1 MKKLVALMMALLMV
15 LSLTSAIAEDPSA
28 GKTKVIFWHSRGS
41 GANYEVTKE
50 AVDTFNATIGAE
62 KNIWVEEVYIGGY
75 GTLQTKT
82 QMAAASG
89 EQPTIA
95 VTSGVRNAILM
106 DDALT
111 VDLAPYIAAS
121 NWDTTRFF
129 DGIFYT
135 AGNEDGHVYSLP
147 YIRST
152 PLFFYNK
159 TLADSVGKTEA
170 PRTIAEMEEFCKAL
184 HTVDADG
191 EVKTYGFEL
200 TNDICYLQ
208 GSMLYQLGSS
218 LGGGGEAACLKDGA
232 MAKVLGDWTRW
243 MDEGWCRVPTAEAL
257 GCTERLAQ
265 GMLGA
270 FVGSCSTLGNLVPA
284 CQEMGIE
291 LGVAYFPVYDAEKP
305 ACSIGG
311 GCIVLLDNN
320 TDEVKQAGWEFMMY
334 LLSDE
339 RIAAEAMATGYLP
352 STKTVID
359 MPEMQQYWAE
369 NPGFKLAYDQLAWG
383 TTEESPFWVDL
394 TEYKTNVTEIV
405 DSLVTERTMTV
416 EEAIQKMLDDNAHL
430 L

>member
-89 EQPTIA
+89 EQPTVA

-106 DDALT
+106 DDGLT

-170 PRTIAEMEEFCKAL
+170 PKTIAEMEEFCKAM
-184 HTVDADG
+184 HTVDANG
-191 EVKTYGFEL
+191 EVLTYGFEL

-208 GSMLYQLGSS
+208 GSLLYQLNSS
-218 LGGGGEAACLKDGA
+218 LGGGGEAACLKDGS
-232 MAKVLGDWTRW
+232 MAKVLNDWTRW

-284 CQEMGIE
+284 CKEMGIE
-291 LGVAYFPVYDAEKP
+291 LGVAYFPVYDIENP

-320 TDEVKQAGWEFMMY
+320 TDEVKQAGWEWMMY

-352 STKTVID
+352 STKTVVD

-405 DSLVTERTMTV
+405 DALVTERTMTV

>member
-62 KNIWVEEVYIGGY
+62 KKIWVEEVYIGGY

-184 HTVDADG
+184 HTVDANG
-191 EVKTYGFEL
+191 EVLTYGFEL

>member
-15 LSLTSAIAEDPSA
+15 ASMASVAMADEP
-28 GKTKVIFWHSRGS
+28 TKVIFWHSRGS

-50 AVDTFNATIGAE
+50 AVDNFNATIGAE
-62 KNIWVEEVYIGGY
+62 KNIVVEEVYIGGY

-89 EQPTIA
+89 EQPTVA

-106 DDALT
+106 DDGLT
-111 VDLAPYIAAS
+111 VDLAPYIEAS
-121 NWDTTRFF
+121 NWDTSRFF

-159 TLADSVGKTEA
+159 TLADSKGLTTA
-170 PRTIAEMEEFCKAL
+170 PRTIDEMVEFCSKL
-184 HTVDADG
+184 HTVAADG
-191 EVKTYGFEL
+191 EVLTYGFEL

-208 GSMLYQLGSS
+208 GSLLYQLGSS
-218 LGGGGEAACLKDGA
+218 LGGGGEAACLTDGA
-232 MAKVLGDWTRW
+232 MAKVLGDWTSW
-243 MDEGWCRVPTAEAL
+243 MDAGWCRVPTAEAL
-257 GCTERLAQ
+257 GTSERLAQ

-270 FVGSCSTLGNLVPA
+270 FVGSCSSLGNLVPA
-284 CQEMGIE
+284 CEEMGIE
-291 LGVAYFPVYDAEKP
+291 LGVAYFPVYDIENP

-339 RIAAEAMATGYLP
+339 RIAAEAIATGYLP
-352 STKTVID
+352 STKTVVEL
-359 MPEMQQYWAE
+359 PEMQQYWAE
-369 NPGFKLAYDQLAWG
+369 NPGFKLAYDQLEWG

-394 TEYKTNVTEIV
+394 TEYKTNVQNIV
-405 DSLVTERTMTV
+405 DELVTQRVMTV
-416 EEAIQKMLDDNAHL
+416 EEAIQKMLADNAHIL
-430 L
+430 

>member
-28 GKTKVIFWHSRGS
+28 GKTKVIFWHSRGDGS
-41 GANYEVTKE
+41 SYAVTKE

-82 QMAAASG
+82 QMAAQSG
-89 EQPTIA
+89 EQPTVA

-106 DDALT
+106 DDGLT

-121 NWDTTRFF
+121 NWDTSRFF

-159 TLADSVGKTEA
+159 TMADAKNLTA
-170 PRTIAEMEEFCKAL
+170 PRTIAEMEEFAKAL
-184 HTVDADG
+184 HTVDANG
-191 EVKTYGFEL
+191 EVLTYGFEL

-208 GSMLYQLGSS
+208 GSLLYQLGSS
-218 LGGGGEAACLKDGA
+218 LGGGGEAACLTDGA

-243 MDEGWCRVPTAEAL
+243 MDEGWCRVPTKEAL

-265 GMLGA
+265 GMLGC
-270 FVGSCSTLGNLVPA
+270 FVGSCATLGNLVPA
-284 CQEMGIE
+284 CEEMNIE

-305 ACSIGG
+305 ACAIGG

-339 RIAAEAMATGYLP
+339 RIIAETCASGYLP
-352 STKTVID
+352 STKTVVD
-359 MPEMQQYWAE
+359 SPVMQAYWAE

-394 TEYKTNVTEIV
+394 TEYKTNVQNIV
-405 DSLVTERTMTV
+405 GELVTERNMTV
-416 EEAIQKMLDDNAHL
+416 EEAIQKMLNDNAHIL
-430 L
+430 

>member
-15 LSLTSAIAEDPSA
+15 ASMASFAVADEP
-28 GKTKVIFWHSRGS
+28 TKVIFWHSRGS
-41 GANYEVTKE
+41 GANYEVTKD

-62 KNIWVEEVYIGGY
+62 KNIVVEEVYIGGY

-89 EQPTIA
+89 EQPTVA

-106 DDALT
+106 DDGLT
-111 VDLAPYIAAS
+111 VDLAPYIEAS
-121 NWDTTRFF
+121 NWDTSRFF

-159 TLADSVGKTEA
+159 TLADSKGLTEA
-170 PRTIAEMEEFCKAL
+170 PKTIDEMVEFCSKL
-184 HTVDADG
+184 HTVADDG
-191 EVKTYGFEL
+191 EVLTYGFEL

-208 GSMLYQLGSS
+208 GSLLYQLGSS
-218 LGGGGEAACLKDGA
+218 LGGGGEAACLTDGA
-232 MAKVLGDWTRW
+232 MEKVLTDWTSW
-243 MDEGWCRVPTAEAL
+243 MDAGWCRVPTAEAL

-284 CQEMGIE
+284 CEEMGIE
-291 LGVAYFPVYDAEKP
+291 LGVAYFPVYDLEKP
-305 ACSIGG
+305 AVSIGG

-339 RIAAEAMATGYLP
+339 RIAKEAIMSGYLP
-352 STKTVID
+352 STKTVVENAD
-359 MPEMQQYWAE
+359 MQAYWAE

-394 TEYKTNVTEIV
+394 TEYKTNVQNIV
-405 DSLVTERTMTV
+405 GSLVTERNMTV
-416 EEAIQKMLDDNAHL
+416 QEAIQKMLDDNAHIL
-430 L
+430 

>member
-15 LSLTSAIAEDPSA
+15 ASMASVAMAAEP
-28 GKTKVIFWHSRGS
+28 TKVIFWHSRGS
-41 GANYEVTKE
+41 GANYEVTKD

-62 KNIWVEEVYIGGY
+62 KNIVVEEVYIGGY

-89 EQPTIA
+89 EQPTVA

-106 DDALT
+106 DDGLT

-121 NWDTTRFF
+121 NWDTSRFF

-159 TLADSVGKTEA
+159 TLADSKGMTEA
-170 PRTIAEMEEFCKAL
+170 PRTIAEMEKFCAAL
-184 HTVDADG
+184 HTIAEDG
-191 EVKTYGFEL
+191 EVLTYGFEM

-218 LGGGGEAACLKDGA
+218 LGGGGEASCLTDGA

-257 GCTERLAQ
+257 GTTERLAQ

-270 FVGSCSTLGNLVPA
+270 FVGSCSSLGNLVPA
-284 CQEMGIE
+284 CEEMGIE
-291 LGVAYFPVYDAEKP
+291 LGVAYFPVYDAENP

-339 RIAAEAMATGYLP
+339 RVAAEAIATGYLP
-352 STKTVID
+352 STKTVVENAD
-359 MPEMQQYWAE
+359 MQAYWAE

-394 TEYKTNVTEIV
+394 TEYKTNVQNIV
-405 DSLVTERTMTV
+405 GELVTERVMTV
-416 EEAIQKMLDDNAHL
+416 EEAIQKMLDDNAHIL
-430 L
+430 

>member
-41 GANYEVTKE
+41 GAHYEVTKD

-89 EQPTIA
+89 EQPTVA

-106 DDALT
+106 DDGLT
-111 VDLAPYIAAS
+111 VDLAPYIEAS
-121 NWDTTRFF
+121 NWDTSRFF

-170 PRTIAEMEEFCKAL
+170 PKTIAEMEEFCKAL
-184 HTVDADG
+184 HTVDANG
-191 EVKTYGFEL
+191 EVLTYGFEL

-208 GSMLYQLGSS
+208 GSLLYQLGSS

-257 GCTERLAQ
+257 GTSERLAQ

-270 FVGSCSTLGNLVPA
+270 FVGSCSSLGNLVPA
-284 CQEMGIE
+284 CEEMGIE
-291 LGVAYFPVYDAEKP
+291 LGVAYFPVYDLEKP

-320 TDEVKQAGWEFMMY
+320 TDEVKQAGWEWMMY

-339 RIAAEAMATGYLP
+339 RIAKEAIASGYLP
-352 STKTVID
+352 STKTVVENAD
-359 MPEMQQYWAE
+359 MQAYWAE

-394 TEYKTNVTEIV
+394 TEYKTNVQNIV
-405 DSLVTERTMTV
+405 SELVTERVMTV
-416 EEAIQKMLDDNAHL
+416 EEAIQKMLDDNAHIL
-430 L
+430 

>member
-15 LSLTSAIAEDPSA
+15 ASMASFAVADEP
-28 GKTKVIFWHSRGS
+28 TKVIFWHSRGS

-62 KNIWVEEVYIGGY
+62 KNIVVEEVYIGGY

-89 EQPTIA
+89 EQPTVA

-106 DDALT
+106 DDGLT

-159 TLADSVGKTEA
+159 TLADSKGLTEA
-170 PRTIAEMEEFCKAL
+170 PRTIAEMEAFCSAL
-184 HTVDADG
+184 HTVAEDG
-191 EVKTYGFEL
+191 EVLTYGFEM

-218 LGGGGEAACLKDGA
+218 LGGGGEAACLTDGA

-257 GCTERLAQ
+257 GTSERLAQ

-270 FVGSCSTLGNLVPA
+270 FVGSCSSLGNLVPA
-284 CQEMGIE
+284 CEEMGIE

-339 RIAAEAMATGYLP
+339 RVAAEAIATGYLP
-352 STKTVID
+352 STKTVVDNAD
-359 MPEMQQYWAE
+359 MQAYWAA

-394 TEYKTNVTEIV
+394 TEYKTNVQNIV
-405 DSLVTERTMTV
+405 GELVTERNMTV
-416 EEAIQKMLDDNAHL
+416 EEAIQKMLDDNAHIL
-430 L
+430 

>member
-15 LSLTSAIAEDPSA
+15 ASMASFAVAEEP
-28 GKTKVIFWHSRGS
+28 TKVVFWHSRGS

-50 AVDTFNATIGAE
+50 AVDNFNATIGAE
-62 KNIWVEEVYIGGY
+62 KNIVVEEVYIGGY

-82 QMAAASG
+82 QMAAQSG
-89 EQPTIA
+89 EQPTVA

-106 DDALT
+106 DDGLT

-121 NWDTTRFF
+121 NWDTSRFF

-184 HTVDADG
+184 TVVDANG
-191 EVKTYGFEL
+191 EVLTYGFEL

-208 GSMLYQLGSS
+208 GSLLYQLGSS
-218 LGGGGEAACLKDGA
+218 LGGGGEAACLTDGA

-284 CQEMGIE
+284 CEEMGIE
-291 LGVAYFPVYDAEKP
+291 LGVAYFPVYDIENP

-320 TDEVKQAGWEFMMY
+320 TEEVKQAGWEFMMY

-394 TEYKTNVTEIV
+394 TEYKTNVQNIV
-405 DSLVTERTMTV
+405 GELVTERVLTV
-416 EEAIQKMLDDNAHL
+416 EEAIQKMLDDNAHIL
-430 L
+430 

>member
-15 LSLTSAIAEDPSA
+15 ASMASFAVAEEP
-28 GKTKVIFWHSRGS
+28 TKVIFWHSRGS

-62 KNIWVEEVYIGGY
+62 KNIVVEEVYIGGY

-89 EQPTIA
+89 EQPTVA

-106 DDALT
+106 DDGLT

-121 NWDTTRFF
+121 NWDTSRFF

-159 TLADSVGKTEA
+159 TLADSVGMTEA
-170 PRTIAEMEEFCKAL
+170 PRTIAEMEEFCKAM
-184 HTVDADG
+184 HTVDANG
-191 EVKTYGFEL
+191 EVLTYGFEL

-208 GSMLYQLGSS
+208 GSLLYQLGSS
-218 LGGGGEAACLKDGA
+218 LGGGGEAACLTDGS

-284 CQEMGIE
+284 CEEMGIE
-291 LGVAYFPVYDAEKP
+291 LGVAYFPVYDAENP

-352 STKTVID
+352 STKTVVD

-405 DSLVTERTMTV
+405 DALVTERTMTV
-416 EEAIQKMLDDNAHL
+416 EEAIQKMIDDNAHL